1 MRIFWLALPAL
12 VLVPLAS
19 AAAQVPGSY
28 RQSCRNVYQTGSQLS
43 ADCKGPGGFTH
54 STLDLN
60 RCRGQGVFNAYGRL
74 ACGNVQG
81 SVEDGGGPPR
91 GGYEGGPPRGGYDGG
106 YRPPPPGPGY
116 GPPPGQDDDDD
127 GYAPP
132 PRRRLP
138 PPNY

>member
-1 MRIFWLALPAL
+1 MRRLWLALPAL
-12 VLVPLAS
+12 LVVPLWG

-28 RQSCRNVYQTGSQLS
+28 RQSCRNVYQTGSMLS
-43 ADCKGPGGFTH
+43 ADCKANGGVTH

-81 SVEDGGGPPR
+81 TADEGGGRDGGG
-91 GGYEGGPPRGGYDGG
+91 RGGYDGGG
-106 YRPPPPGPGY
+106 YRPPPPPGYRPPRPGY
-116 GPPPGQDDDDD
+116 GDQQDDDDD

-132 PRRRLP
+132 PRRRYAP
-138 PPNY
+138 PPY